1 MLSTPKRQE
10 IDHRTLKLMV
20 GVVAISLAVL
30 TSVFSENGLQSISES
45 YYENGWSRTIF
56 IGFLFAIASFLLAH
70 NGKTKNEMILSKV
83 AAAAGFG
90 VALFPCDCGH
100 DPNVVPYVHGLSAA
114 AMFIVLAYFC
124 LAFYRRTRSKGHPRA
139 KVRGAI
145 YIACGLVIT
154 AAILALAID
163 FFLDH
168 RFSTG
173 TSFIFWGEAVALVA
187 FGLAWLLAS
196 KVLPVLTEESAR
208 FSPLRADNPPD

>member
-1 MLSTPKRQE
+1 MLSAPKQQE

-20 GVVAISLAVL
+20 GVVAISLAFL
-30 TSVFSENGLQSISES
+30 TGMFSSAGLASISES
-45 YYENGWSRTIF
+45 YYEDGWSRTIF

-70 NGKTKNEMILSKV
+70 NGKTTTEMVLSKI

-100 DPNVVPYVHGLSAA
+100 DPEVVPYLHGLSAA
-114 AMFIVLAYFC
+114 TMFVVLAYFC
-124 LAFYRRTRSKGHPRA
+124 LAFYRRTKTKNHPRA
-139 KVRGAI
+139 KARGVI
-145 YIACGLVIT
+145 YIACGLVIV
-154 AAILALAID
+154 ASILALAID

-187 FGLAWLLAS
+187 FGTAWLLAS
-196 KVLPVLTEESAR
+196 KVLPWLTEEAER
-208 FSPLRADNPPD
+208 FSPLREHNPPA